1 MTIETLCAKENFVK
15 NENRVRMDR
24 GIAGVEPDSA
34 LAAPLRHSRIRTAV
48 DKAKEI
54 TYDPH
59 GCSRLV
65 QYNT

>member
-1 MTIETLCAKENFVK
+1 MK

-34 LAAPLRHSRIRTAV
+34 LAAPLRHSRIRAAV